1 MWDSL
6 MIRTERTMSQEWFTK
21 DVLRKIVLTGG
32 ILIFVG
38 ELFLLDYSNLSWANN
53 QSQYLPMMAVFLTS
67 LSMAISII
75 QDRKERQETAGKT
88 DGSKRK

>member
-6 MIRTERTMSQEWFTK
+6 MIRTERTISQEWFTK

-53 QSQYLPMMAVFLTS
+53 QSHYLPMMAVFLTS

-75 QDRKERQETAGKT
+75 QDRKERQESAGKT